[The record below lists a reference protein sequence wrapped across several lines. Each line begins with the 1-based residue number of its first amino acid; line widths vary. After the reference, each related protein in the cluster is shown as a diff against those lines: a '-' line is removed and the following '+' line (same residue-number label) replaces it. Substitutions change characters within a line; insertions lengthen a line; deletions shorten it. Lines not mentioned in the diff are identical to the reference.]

1 MIQRSSYYSP
11 AGFECKKSSKKKSQS
26 KANSSYGKKLKKN
39 SKSKQKDRKNQKNE
53 EGRIFGK
60 SKDKHSE
67 NFHMYCKNGGS

>member
-26 KANSSYGKKLKKN
+26 KADSSYGKKLKKN